1 MSSSRFYSMKTSYLT
16 LENFNKQ
23 LMKEIKMIIP
33 IKDPWENVSSVKSSK
48 IRDLNKLLENEE
60 QIRASLAW
68 YFI

>member
-1 MSSSRFYSMKTSYLT
+1 MKTSYLT

-48 IRDLNKLLENEE
+48 IRDVNKLLENEE